1 MPHTLRYSWR
11 SAFSEWVD
19 GAGASGFSGGHS
31 TDSKHGD
38 ARRKHLSGYA
48 LQLLRSK
55 LRVEEV
61 DQFLPEKRRDD
72 LLGSTGKFEVHCGI
86 LDGHRAGTDGARGA
100 SPAGVALGRARGS
113 SFRTVQQRWDRLHQA
128 QAG

>member
-1 MPHTLRYSWR
+1 MPDTLRYSGR
-11 SAFSEWVD
+11 PAFSEWVD
-19 GAGASGFSGGHS
+19 GAGASGFPGGHS
-31 TDSKHGD
+31 ADSKHGD

-72 LLGSTGKFEVHCGI
+72 LLGRAGKFKVHGGV
-86 LDGHRAGTDGARGA
+86 LDRHGPGADGARGA

-113 SFRTVQQRWDRLHQA
+113 SFRTVQQRWD
-128 QAG
+128 

>member
-1 MPHTLRYSWR
+1 MPHTRRYRQR
-11 SAFSEWVD
+11 SAFQKWID
-19 GAGASGFSGGHS
+19 GAGASGVRRGYAADPQYGN
-31 TDSKHGD
+31 

-72 LLGSTGKFEVHCGI
+72 LLGSTGKFEVHGGI

-113 SFRTVQQRWDRLHQA
+113 SFRTVQQRWDRFHQ
-128 QAG
+128 